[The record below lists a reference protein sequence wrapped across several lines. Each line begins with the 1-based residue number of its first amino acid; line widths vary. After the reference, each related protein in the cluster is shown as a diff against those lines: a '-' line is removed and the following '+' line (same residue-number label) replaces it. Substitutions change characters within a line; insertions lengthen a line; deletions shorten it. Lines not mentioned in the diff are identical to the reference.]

1 LNPSFFGERQ
11 WASRYTQ
18 SPALRWLFFS
28 RVRGSNARFKGPQGL
43 SQVLS
48 DLGNEVLQV
57 RNIMFRRRAGIDW
70 PFLVLSWPRHPL
82 DTNTLEPPRAHESK
96 GNLPCARMDLRIVR
110 SCRKGQMAVLL
121 GLVLRHIAAELSNEG
136 AVVPFHLPVRL
147 WVIRRGIVQSHTE

>member
-1 LNPSFFGERQ
+1 
-11 WASRYTQ
+11 
-18 SPALRWLFFS
+18 
-28 RVRGSNARFKGPQGL
+28 VRGSNARFKGRQGL